1 MVPQWAWCVSAVS
14 EVVLAVA
21 PAAERQWLVGRCWVD
36 GSSWCAVLVCCASLI
51 TYYYSCCLRV
61 WNSVQPPH
69 PHDPVSVPTATA
81 GVDSGHSATDPISG
95 GTSSGFGSRAVVV
108 VMVTAR
114 VCVCMCVCVRARV
127 RACACLCRNAVRFVR
142 PVHVATG
149 PPAVSC
155 GVVVAASCI
164 IRCRYCSTAIDTAP
178 VAIRAF

>member
-1 MVPQWAWCVSAVS
+1 M
-14 EVVLAVA
+14 A

-51 TYYYSCCLRV
+51 THYYSCCLRV

-127 RACACLCRNAVRFVR
+127 RACACLCPNSKS
-142 PVHVATG
+142 T
-149 PPAVSC
+149 
-155 GVVVAASCI
+155 VVVVVVTTTQVNRQRAKFRRTANALLFSPNLHRDGGAVAGGSPWRRRPRWQQRP
-164 IRCRYCSTAIDTAP
+164 RCAQP
-178 VAIRAF
+178 